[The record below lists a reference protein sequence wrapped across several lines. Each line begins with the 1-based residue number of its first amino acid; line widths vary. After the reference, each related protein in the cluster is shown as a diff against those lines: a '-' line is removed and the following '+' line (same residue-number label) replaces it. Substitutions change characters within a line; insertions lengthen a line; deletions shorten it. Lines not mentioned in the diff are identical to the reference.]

1 MSWLVNRNVVIVIIT
16 LAVSFPLSLHRDI
29 VKLSKSSGF
38 GTSPLQY
45 TVWHHRR
52 PELRACLDTASAV
65 RCASFGQE
73 APRESDV

>member
-38 GTSPLQY
+38 GASPLQC
-45 TVWHHRR
+45 TICLRRR
-52 PELRACLDTASAV
+52 PGLEDPLLQGVCCAV
-65 RCASFGQE
+65 GQLGE
-73 APRESDV
+73 VAPRETDV